1 MSGGECCSLGS
12 PALPALTSFA
22 LLPPGIA
29 AAWSFPVP
37 SHKLSSAPAIH
48 HPHPP
53 ASCVFHP
60 PPLKRPCPLTQ
71 PHTLACKRCR
81 RATPRATGLD
91 PPNRERTYRA
101 EPAPLS
107 IPLLPLPVLE
117 LRARPLTCQQGLQ
130 GRRGRSGTAKR
141 SRVQR
146 GRLEKGTR
154 RRPRRSAKQWMDL
167 SEEGH
172 HYIEVHEIRNAIARS
187 HDIRLLVI
195 EHSCKVRIARSCGW
209 I

>member
-107 IPLLPLPVLE
+107 IPLLPLPPSYPDPRDHQSSPNSVPLPPL
-117 LRARPLTCQQGLQ
+117 LRSSLSPRPP
-130 GRRGRSGTAKR
+130 SAP
-141 SRVQR
+141 SP
-146 GRLEKGTR
+146 GTR
-154 RRPRRSAKQWMDL
+154 RAPSHVPARPAGQKRAERYSKAQ
-167 SEEGH
+167 
-172 HYIEVHEIRNAIARS
+172 
-187 HDIRLLVI
+187 
-195 EHSCKVRIARSCGW
+195 
-209 I
+209 